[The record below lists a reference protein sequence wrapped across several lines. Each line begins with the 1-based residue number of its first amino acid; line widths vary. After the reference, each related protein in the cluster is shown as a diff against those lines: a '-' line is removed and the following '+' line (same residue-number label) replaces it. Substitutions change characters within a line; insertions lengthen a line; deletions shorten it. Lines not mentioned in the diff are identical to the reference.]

1 MYITALTLTFAPGKP
16 DESRMNIPLTILQ
29 GWSGIGAPEIKGFA
43 ALFASENDLQVGWN
57 TWEHSEQTRTGSIGF
72 WDTNDNES
80 ETLVRANWHYD
91 PLDDPDNGEP
101 LELPNDHKKY
111 ATFALTPEQHQSFWA
126 CVDPELE
133 PLERLGDT
141 LRRFGMTPAD
151 HDNLDHSVMEQVIA
165 VQWWRAYPT
174 TTTGHNA
181 LASTPDLTS
190 AVIDQINT
198 MAINCYLDGENYDLY
213 TTFVA

>member
-1 MYITALTLTFAPGKP
+1 MYITVLTLTFAPGKP

-29 GWSGIGAPEIKGFA
+29 SWSGAGAPEIKGFA

-57 TWEHSEQTRTGSIGF
+57 TWEHSEQTRTGSIDF
-72 WDTNDNES
+72 WDTNDEENE
-80 ETLVRANWHYD
+80 TIVRANWHYD
-91 PLDDPDNGEP
+91 PLDDPDSGEL

-111 ATFALTPEQHQSFWA
+111 ATLVLTPEQYQSFWA
-126 CVDPELE
+126 CVDPKLE
-133 PLERLGDT
+133 PLLHLDDT

-151 HDNLDHSVMEQVIA
+151 HDNLDHGVMEQVIA
-165 VQWWRAYPT
+165 IQWWRAYPT
-174 TTTGHNA
+174 TITGHNA
-181 LASTPDLTS
+181 LNGTPDLTN

-213 TTFVA
+213 TTFVS